1 MFAASTET
9 FGEVCELQKL
19 SFFSIGHSLAA
30 LAFVVFRPEKLADG
44 FAMVENR
51 RRAPIR
57 LFGLHCLTSLVV
69 HGSPMSIPSFKTY
82 FSFVAALLMFG
93 QMATAQAEAL
103 PDFTTLVEQ
112 ASPAVVN
119 ISTTQKMPERSVA
132 QQQMPDL
139 EGLPPMLREFLE
151 RGIPPQG
158 RKPGSPKSDRQ
169 REAQSLGSG
178 FIISKDG
185 YVLTNNHVIDG
196 ADEILV
202 RLSDR
207 SELKAKLVGTDPRTD
222 VAVLKIEGKDLPTVK
237 LGNSEKLKVGEWVL
251 AIGSP
256 FGFDHSVTKGI
267 VSAKGR
273 SLPNDTY
280 VPFIQTDVAINPGN
294 SGGPLF
300 NMDGEVVGI
309 NSQIF
314 TRSGGFMGLSFAIP
328 IDVAMDVANQIKA
341 SGKVN
346 RGWLGV
352 VIQEVNKDLA
362 ESFGLDKPA
371 GALVAQVLESGPAAK
386 GGVQVGDVILSA
398 NGTPIVMSADLPHL
412 IGNLKDGSKA
422 ELEVIRN
429 GKRQTLTVTVGALP
443 DEGQEMGT
451 PESAGAERSSNRLG
465 VSVVD
470 LTAEQQKSLDI
481 KGGVVIKEVTDGPA
495 ALIGLQAGDVITHL
509 NNQALT
515 SAKNFSEVAKG
526 LPKNRSVSMRVLRQG
541 RASFITFKLAE

>member
-1 MFAASTET
+1 
-9 FGEVCELQKL
+9 
-19 SFFSIGHSLAA
+19 
-30 LAFVVFRPEKLADG
+30 
-44 FAMVENR
+44 
-51 RRAPIR
+51 
-57 LFGLHCLTSLVV
+57 
-69 HGSPMSIPSFKTY
+69 MSIPRLKSY
-82 FSFVAALLMFG
+82 LSLMAAVLMLG
-93 QMATAQAEAL
+93 QVVTAQAEAL
-103 PDFTTLVEQ
+103 PDFTSLVEQ

-119 ISTTQKMPERSVA
+119 ISTRQKLPDRSVA
-132 QQQMPDL
+132 QGQMPDL

-151 RGIPPQG
+151 RSMP
-158 RKPGSPKSDRQ
+158 PGSRPPGSGSGKGDRQ

-178 FIISKDG
+178 FIISTDG

-202 RLSDR
+202 RLADR

-222 VAVLKIEGKDLPTVK
+222 VALLKIEGKDLPTVK
-237 LGNSEKLKVGEWVL
+237 LGNSDKLKVGEWVL

-273 SLPNDTY
+273 SLPNDNY

-300 NMDGEVVGI
+300 NMAGEVVGI

-328 IDVAMDVANQIKA
+328 IDVALDVSNQLKA

-371 GALVAQVLESGPAAK
+371 GALVAQVLDDGPAAK
-386 GGVQVGDVILSA
+386 GGLQVGDVILSA
-398 NGTPIVMSADLPHL
+398 NGQPIVMSADLPHL

-422 ELEVIRN
+422 ELEVIRD
-429 GKRQTLTVTVGALP
+429 GKHQKLTVTVGALP
-443 DEGQEMGT
+443 DEGKEMGSS
-451 PESAGAERSSNRLG
+451 EDGAERNSNRLG
-465 VSVVD
+465 VSVAE
-470 LTAEQQKSLDI
+470 LTAEQMKSLDL
-481 KGGVVIKEVTDGPA
+481 KGGVIIKDVQDGPA
-495 ALIGLQAGDVITHL
+495 SLIGLQTGDVITHL
-509 NNQALT
+509 NNQPIT
-515 SAKNFSEVAKG
+515 STKQFTEVAKD

-541 RASFITFKLAE
+541 RATFITFKLPE

>member
-1 MFAASTET
+1 MTAVLMLGQIAA
-9 FGEVCELQKL
+9 V
-19 SFFSIGHSLAA
+19 
-30 LAFVVFRPEKLADG
+30 
-44 FAMVENR
+44 
-51 RRAPIR
+51 
-57 LFGLHCLTSLVV
+57 
-69 HGSPMSIPSFKTY
+69 
-82 FSFVAALLMFG
+82 
-93 QMATAQAEAL
+93 QAEDL
-103 PDFTTLVEQ
+103 PDFTGLVEQ

-119 ISTTQKMPERSVA
+119 ISTRQKMPERAIASQV
-132 QQQMPDL
+132 PDL

-151 RGIPPQG
+151 RSTP
-158 RKPGSPKSDRQ
+158 PGSRSPGRGDRQ

-178 FIISKDG
+178 FIISDDG
-185 YVLTNNHVIDG
+185 YVLTNNHVVDG

-222 VAVLKIEGKDLPTVK
+222 VAVLKIDGKNLPTAK
-237 LGNSEKLKVGEWVL
+237 LGNSNTLKVGEWVL

-300 NMDGEVVGI
+300 NMKGEVVGI

-328 IDVAMDVANQIKA
+328 IDVAMDVANQLKA

-362 ESFGLDKPA
+362 ESFGLERPA
-371 GALVAQVLESGPAAK
+371 GALVAQVLEDSPAAK
-386 GGVQVGDVILSA
+386 GGLQVGDVILTA
-398 NGTPIVMSADLPHL
+398 NGQPIVMSADLPHL

-422 ELEVIRN
+422 ELEVIRD
-429 GKRQTLTVTVGALP
+429 GKRQKVSVTVGALP
-443 DEGQEMGT
+443 DEGQEMGVQG
-451 PESAGAERSSNRLG
+451 SGAERSSNRLG
-465 VSVVD
+465 VSVIE
-470 LTAEQQKSLDI
+470 LTAEQKKSLDL
-481 KGGVVIKEVTDGPA
+481 KGGVVIKEVQGGPA
-495 ALIGLQAGDVITHL
+495 ALIGLQGGDVITHL
-509 NNQALT
+509 NNQAIV
-515 SAKNFSEVAKG
+515 SAKQFTEVAKS
-526 LPKNRSVSMRVLRQG
+526 LPKDRSVSMRVLRQG